1 MGRPSVKALPAH
13 HVNLATGRLFW
24 RLGESQ

>member
-1 MGRPSVKALPAH
+1 MGRHGVNALPAH
-13 HVNLATGRLFW
+13 HVNLATGRPRR